1 MRFPTLLL
9 VAAGLAVAVAPAQ
22 ARRHGEPQTGLA
34 TIHFDQA
41 PPDFIFATSGGG
53 SEKLSAL
60 VGRPVV
66 INFWTTWC
74 HACIDEMPAF
84 EQLETTYG
92 SRVAF
97 ITLSNEPAGTASTYL
112 ARHNLRLP
120 LLEDPER
127 AIFAAYSVAEFPVTI
142 VVNAAGRVSHVSV
155 GELDWAEL
163 RAAVDA
169 AFGGSATAP

>member
-1 MRFPTLLL
+1 VRLCTLLL
-9 VAAGLAVAVAPAQ
+9 LAAGLAITAAPAQ
-22 ARRHGEPQTGLA
+22 GRPHGEPTGLA

-41 PPDFIFATSGGG
+41 PPDFTFGTTTGG
-53 SEKLSAL
+53 SEKLSGL
-60 VGRPVV
+60 VGKPVV

-74 HACIDEMPAF
+74 HVCIDEMPAF
-84 EQLETTYG
+84 EQLQATYG

-112 ARHNLRLP
+112 AEHNLRLP

-127 AIFAAYSVAEFPVTI
+127 AIFAAYSITQFPVTV

-163 RAAVDA
+163 RAAVDG
-169 AFGGSATAP
+169 AFELGPRA